1 LRGFHPIV
9 VVALVGLMLAPD
21 ADAAGHG
28 RRAARN
34 NNASSQYLHARQN
47 PLDRLPVSALNMPAD
62 IRMTSLATSSHG
74 AAAIGLPAPAQ
85 SVPGLRIPRQGSIAS
100 SVTRGYKRFCDNLS
114 ARVWDEPNGR
124 RLSFDVHG
132 KPGVAVEIPLH

>member
-1 LRGFHPIV
+1 MRGFHPIV
-9 VVALVGLMLAPD
+9 AVAIAGLMLAPD

-34 NNASSQYLHARQN
+34 SNASSQYQHIHQN
-47 PLDRLPVSALNMPAD
+47 PLDRLPDSALTMSAN
-62 IRMTSLATSSHG
+62 IRMSAMATNLSG
-74 AAAIGLPAPAQ
+74 TVPIDFNAPAHAV
-85 SVPGLRIPRQGSIAS
+85 SGLRIPRQGSIAS
-100 SVTRGYKRFCDNLS
+100 SVTRGYKRFCDNLT

-132 KPGVAVEIPLH
+132 KPGVALEIPLR